1 MRAVIMAG
9 GKGTRLA
16 AVNDDMPKPMFP
28 VCGKPI
34 LEYQIESLVRSG
46 INDITLIVGHL
57 KEVVIQYF
65 GDGQKFNVNID
76 YIEENEPLGTA
87 GALYYLKNE
96 SDDFFLIFGDLILD
110 IDFTRFMRFHKDHN
124 AQITLFGHP
133 NSHPYD
139 SDVIQIDENDRVTGI
154 LNKKVP
160 RGFYYHNFVN
170 AGVYCVSPRALDG
183 IETPEKMD
191 LEKNLIAGLLI
202 QGRVYAYKSTEY
214 VKDMGT
220 PDRLSAVSLD
230 VENGVVSGRS
240 LKNKQKAIFLD
251 RDGTI
256 NEYVGFLKNIED
268 FKLLS
273 KVSEAIAKINTSSY
287 LTIVAT
293 NQPVIARGEVTFEEL
308 DQIHMKMETEL
319 GKNGAYLDDI
329 FFCPHHPHRGYE
341 GEIEELKI
349 ECDCRKPKIGMLKK
363 AVAKFNIDL
372 SQSWY
377 IGDTTIDIQTG
388 KNAGMKTVLVQTGEA
403 GNDCKYDVRPDY
415 IASDLLSAVNY
426 ILGLKNLA
434 ERENGRVEDEGLFER
449 TRKLPSSRD

>member
-16 AVNDDMPKPMFP
+16 SVNDEIPKPMFP

-46 INDITLIVGHL
+46 IKDITLIVGYL
-57 KEVVIQYF
+57 KDVVIQYF
-65 GDGQKFNVNID
+65 GDGQKFDVSID

-96 SDDFFLIFGDLILD
+96 SEDFVLIYGDLILD
-110 IDFTRFMRFHKDHN
+110 IDFNRFIRFHKEHN
-124 AQITLFGHP
+124 ALITLYGHP

-139 SDVIQIDENDRVTGI
+139 SDIIQIDDNNRITGI
-154 LNKKVP
+154 ISKKTP

-170 AGVYCVSPRALDG
+170 AGIYCMSPRALDS
-183 IETPEKMD
+183 IEAPEKID
-191 LEKNLIAGLLI
+191 LEKTLIARMLT

-220 PDRLSAVSLD
+220 PDRLEAVSID
-230 VENGVVSGRS
+230 IENGVVSARS
-240 LKNKQKAIFLD
+240 LNNKQKAIFLD

-256 NEYVGFLKNIED
+256 NEYVGFLRNIED
-268 FKLLS
+268 FKLLPE
-273 KVSEAIAKINTSSY
+273 VSEAIAKINTSSY
-287 LTIVAT
+287 LAIVAT

-341 GEIEELKI
+341 GEIGELKI
-349 ECDCRKPKIGMLKK
+349 ECECRKPKIGMLKQ
-363 AVAKFNIDL
+363 AAEKFNIDL
-372 SQSWY
+372 GQSWY

-388 KNAGMKTVLVQTGEA
+388 KHAGMKTVLVQTGEA
-403 GNDCKYDVRPDY
+403 GNDGKYDVIPDY

-426 ILGLKNLA
+426 ILG
-434 ERENGRVEDEGLFER
+434 
-449 TRKLPSSRD
+449 